1 MLCCRAALRCY
12 AAQSFAAKVRI
23 FLTLLVSWVTE
34 LGGGDFLYLSIPMIL
49 LLRKECQ
56 WVQLS
61 RCLLMRTTIG
71 SQDMSFSRNSNWSN
85 ARFLTIKRSR
95 PFGPF
100 RF

>member
-1 MLCCRAALRCY
+1 MLPG
-12 AAQSFAAKVRI
+12 SFEMLHSTIIRREGAH
-23 FLTLLVSWVTE
+23 FFNPPVSWVTE

-85 ARFLTIKRSR
+85 ARFLTVKRSR